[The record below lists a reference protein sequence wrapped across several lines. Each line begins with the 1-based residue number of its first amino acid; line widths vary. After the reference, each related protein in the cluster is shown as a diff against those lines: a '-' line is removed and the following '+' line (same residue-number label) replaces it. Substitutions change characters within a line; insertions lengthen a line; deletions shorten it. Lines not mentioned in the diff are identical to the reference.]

1 MRLSEIREVIQFR
14 QPEPDRVAR
23 QLRGC
28 LNIEDLRRLSRRRL
42 PRAVFDYV
50 DGAADE
56 EITVAQN
63 KAAFRAWRFT
73 PRVLEGKGDPDI
85 STQLLGR
92 PAAAPLMLC
101 PTGYTRMMHPDGE
114 EAVARAARAR
124 GLPYALSTVGTTTIE
139 DLAAT
144 GHEDLWFQ
152 LYTLRDRGL
161 TRSLVERAQL
171 AGYRG
176 LQVTVDTPIAGIR
189 ERDVRNGLTIPPQLS
204 PYTVADIMVHVGYW
218 KGMLRS
224 PPLRFAN
231 LGEPK
236 VGDEDVTS
244 ATMSQLY
251 DPVLTWDDMA
261 EVRSWWKGPMLIK
274 GWVRPDDARIARSI
288 GFDGVHLSNHGGR
301 QLDRTVPTI
310 DLVAPLREAVGDDG
324 TLVVDSGIRHGAD
337 IAIAV
342 ALGADMCGV
351 GRPYLYG
358 LSVAGE
364 RGVLHTVDLL
374 LGQLRTTLH
383 LAGVGSLAD
392 LRSQRDTLLRRA

>member
-56 EITVAQN
+56 EITVHEN
-63 KAAFRAWRFT
+63 RAAFRAWRFT
-73 PRVLEGKGDPDI
+73 PRVLEGAGDPDL
-85 STQLLGR
+85 STELFGR
-92 PAAAPLMLC
+92 PFAAPLFLC

-124 GLPYALSTVGTTTIE
+124 RLPYALSTVGTTTIE

-144 GHEDLWFQ
+144 GHDDLWFQ
-152 LYTLRDRGL
+152 LYFLRDRGL
-161 TRSLVERAQL
+161 TRSLVERAQA

-176 LQVTVDTPIAGIR
+176 LQVTVDTSVAGIR

-204 PYTVADIMVHVGYW
+204 PYTVADIAVHVGYW
-218 KGMLRS
+218 RGMLRS
-224 PPLRFAN
+224 PALRFAN

-236 VGDEDVTS
+236 IGDERVTS

-274 GWVRPDDARIARSI
+274 GWVGPDDARVARSI

-301 QLDRTVPTI
+301 QLDRTMPTI
-310 DLVAPLREAVGDDG
+310 DLVAPLREALGDDA
-324 TLVVDSGIRHGAD
+324 TLVVDSGVRHGAD

-374 LGQLRTTLH
+374 LQQLRTTLH
-383 LAGVGSLAD
+383 LAGVGSPAE
-392 LRSQRDTLLRRA
+392 LRRRRDELLRRP

>member
-1 MRLSEIREVIQFR
+1 
-14 QPEPDRVAR
+14 
-23 QLRGC
+23 
-28 LNIEDLRRLSRRRL
+28 
-42 PRAVFDYV
+42 
-50 DGAADE
+50 
-56 EITVAQN
+56 
-63 KAAFRAWRFT
+63 
-73 PRVLEGKGDPDI
+73 
-85 STQLLGR
+85 
-92 PAAAPLMLC
+92 MLC

-176 LQVTVDTPIAGIR
+176 LQVTVDTPVAGIR

-204 PYTVADIMVHVGYW
+204 PSTVADIMVHVGYW

-224 PPLRFAN
+224 PALRFAN

-236 VGDEDVTS
+236 VGDEGVTS

-310 DLVAPLREAVGDDG
+310 DLVAPLREALGDDA
-324 TLVVDSGIRHGAD
+324 TLVVDSGVRHGAD

-374 LGQLRTTLH
+374 LAQLRTTLH

-392 LRSQRDTLLRRA
+392 LRGQRDELLRRA